1 MLIFKN
7 AFRHAFSAFARG
19 LSIGELVKAW
29 TIADGAKQGLGHHR
43 TNSQK
48 SSTQLQWPTS
58 AQILYPQT
66 FVKYIMVKNQ
76 CTIELWYSEE
86 TNFYQ
91 PSKPEWIPKRPSRRC
106 RPQRKSLLSMINSCL
121 CPFRPNQ
128 PPAPK
133 RPTCSNRPITLK
145 KKSCHRCC
153 HRQVRKR
160 AREGEGAR
168 ERASQTDGERE
179 TRKHYKCE
187 SDSAF
192 EKVRIYRLYYS
203 FAFFL
208 SLNCNLV
215 AIITHHLSTSPP
227 ICPLTLICIHS
238 DFAAPQS
245 IVVIMCYFSRWK
257 VYIKVCMCVSE

>member
-133 RPTCSNRPITLK
+133 RPSCSNRPITLK
-145 KKSCHRCC
+145 KKSYHRRC
-153 HRQVRKR
+153 HRQVRER
-160 AREGEGAR
+160 ACEGEGAR
-168 ERASQTDGERE
+168 ERASQTDRERE
-179 TRKHYKCE
+179 TRKHYLCE

-192 EKVRIYRLYYS
+192 EKVR
-203 FAFFL
+203 
-208 SLNCNLV
+208 N
-215 AIITHHLSTSPP
+215 
-227 ICPLTLICIHS
+227 ICIILLLRFLPFS
-238 DFAAPQS
+238 QLQS
-245 IVVIMCYFSRWK
+245 CFHHHPS
-257 VYIKVCMCVSE
+257 S